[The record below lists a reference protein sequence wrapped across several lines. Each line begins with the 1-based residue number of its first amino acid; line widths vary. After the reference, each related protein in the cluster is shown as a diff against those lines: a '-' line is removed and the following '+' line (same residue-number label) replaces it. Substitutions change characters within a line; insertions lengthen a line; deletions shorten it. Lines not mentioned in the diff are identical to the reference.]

1 MKVAALIVALAAV
14 NAIKLQGAPITKT
27 WPQDSSA
34 GPTNTCVNPVSIESP
49 PTADGHVGGPPC
61 AA

>member
-1 MKVAALIVALAAV
+1 MKFTLAIVMLAAV
-14 NAIKLQGAPITKT
+14 SGIKLEAAPKT
-27 WPQDSSA
+27 WPQDSAA
-34 GPTNTCVNPVSIESP
+34 GPTNTCVNPVEIEHP